1 MPGTNDLSVM
11 NLSSKSLLVAGSL
24 VFAACGGSSS
34 PDSTAVP
41 ETVAAPETTTAS
53 TTVGPGTTDGG
64 HSDSSTVYPLTIDN
78 CGYELTFD
86 KAPER
91 VLILNGTSVA
101 EVETFIALGLEDHI
115 LANSQ
120 SYGQSDVEGM
130 VEKIAALPTGGLT
143 LNENFEVPK
152 EQTLALEPDLVI
164 STWSG
169 GFSES
174 MGSVTRE
181 ELQSL
186 GINSYVTPVN
196 CAYGNENPRPEDQ
209 AIYDNQTYEASL
221 QLVEEIGMI
230 FDVQHEAEHFIEDAR
245 ADIAAIEPAG
255 GDPAKVLVAYP
266 GMGVSAAVPMVFAGP
281 LIDSIIG
288 AAGGVNAFDGVPSFN
303 AGASINA
310 EALAAADVDV
320 LMVGLF
326 FAGESAED
334 YAAAI
339 FAQYPQWDAA
349 KNNAFVAVSDSFYLG
364 PYNAVGIQKIADAI
378 AGLG

>member
-1 MPGTNDLSVM
+1 MRTTLIA
-11 NLSSKSLLVAGSL
+11 SLLAGSL
-24 VFAACGGSSS
+24 VLAACGS
-34 PDSTAVP
+34 DSDSATTTAAPETTAAAVETTAVP
-41 ETVAAPETTTAS
+41 ETTAAPETTE
-53 TTVGPGTTDGG
+53 GG
-64 HSDSSTVYPLTIDN
+64 HGDSSTVYPLTIDN
-78 CGYELTFD
+78 CGYELTFE

-143 LNENFEVPK
+143 LNESFEVPK

-209 AIYDNQTYEASL
+209 AIYDNQTYEASF

-230 FDVQHEAEHFIEDAR
+230 FDVQHEAEHFLEHAR
-245 ADIAAIEPAG
+245 EDIAAIEPAG
-255 GDPAKVLVAYP
+255 EDPAKVLVAYP
-266 GMGVSAAVPMVFAGP
+266 GMGVSAEVPMVFAGP
-281 LIDSIIG
+281 LIDSIIE

-303 AGASINA
+303 DGASINA

-326 FAGESAED
+326 FPGESAED

-364 PYNAVGIQKIADAI
+364 PYNAVGIKKIADAI
-378 AGLG
+378 AALG